1 MFKRF
6 LKRSLMILFV
16 VLFSVMGLVGAAE
29 ITEEMTQEQS
39 YDALCRGFDAII
51 ACGECQKL
59 TVTDIQL
66 CPPAATIIQVLR
78 FPVIDRLTIFNDKVL
93 ANAHVLKI
101 IIYRDIFNTVRTR
114 ITCIPV
120 DCCIEV
126 PGARPGDTIAFQN
139 IAVEFSEEEL
149 RSNGRILHEKMCVR
163 INVSIQR
170 HFNSLPSC
178 PLIP

>member
-1 MFKRF
+1 MFKR
-6 LKRSLMILFV
+6 LKHSLLILFV
-16 VLFSVMGLVGAAE
+16 VLSSVVGLAGATVNSGE
-29 ITEEMTQEQS
+29 INQEQAIES
-39 YDALCRGFDAII
+39 LTGRFDAII

-66 CPPAATIIQVLR
+66 CPPASRIVNVIR
-78 FPVIDRLTIFNDKVL
+78 IPVIDSRTIFPGKVL
-93 ANAHVLKI
+93 INAHVLKI
-101 IIYRDIFNTVRTR
+101 IFYRDIAGNSRIR

-126 PGARPGDTIAFQN
+126 PGALPSDTIAFEN

-149 RSNGRILHEKMCVR
+149 RQNGRILHEKMCVR
-163 INVSIQR
+163 VNVSIQR
-170 HFNSLPSC
+170 RFNGIPSC